1 MARGYPCTTTATPPT
16 TMKWTPSWASAS
28 INLPKSV
35 ANPRVSRP
43 RGTPRSGASVRSA
56 PWASAAGSPRSAS
69 DRCSAAGAG
78 VRAARQTRVASTC
91 QAGYLAPAPA
101 ARCTSTWL
109 LWTPPLSSR
118 RSPMIPD
125 ILHIGPVPIH
135 LFGIFLALAFLAAGW
150 AAGREFERKGYDPAL
165 ASSAVVWGAVGGL
178 LGARLWIVLDAWP
191 EFVRAPWTFL
201 VTGGGFVFYGGL
213 LGGMLAVTLFFW
225 REHIPWLAGADACA
239 PAIALGQA
247 IGRLGCQAAGD
258 GDWGKETAL
267 PWGMAYPYAV
277 VGWDKPPGVR
287 VHPTPLYEAA
297 AYAAIFALLW
307 RLRREPAADGAILAL
322 YFVLSGAARFLVEFV
337 RVNPRIFFGLT
348 EAQLV
353 SLTLVVIGGWWLIS
367 RRAWR
372 AAAA

>member
-1 MARGYPCTTTATPPT
+1 
-16 TMKWTPSWASAS
+16 
-28 INLPKSV
+28 
-35 ANPRVSRP
+35 
-43 RGTPRSGASVRSA
+43 
-56 PWASAAGSPRSAS
+56 
-69 DRCSAAGAG
+69 
-78 VRAARQTRVASTC
+78 
-91 QAGYLAPAPA
+91 
-101 ARCTSTWL
+101 
-109 LWTPPLSSR
+109 
-118 RSPMIPD
+118 MIPD
-125 ILHIGPVPIH
+125 ILHVGPVPIH
-135 LFGIFLALAFLAAGW
+135 LFGIFLALGFLAAGW

-165 ASSAVVWGAVGGL
+165 ASSAVVWAAVGGL
-178 LGARLWIVLDAWP
+178 VGARLWIVLDAWP

-213 LGGMLAVTLFFW
+213 LGGTLAVTLFFW

-337 RVNPRIFFGLT
+337 RVNPRIAFGLT
-348 EAQLV
+348 EAQLA

>member
-1 MARGYPCTTTATPPT
+1 
-16 TMKWTPSWASAS
+16 
-28 INLPKSV
+28 
-35 ANPRVSRP
+35 
-43 RGTPRSGASVRSA
+43 
-56 PWASAAGSPRSAS
+56 
-69 DRCSAAGAG
+69 
-78 VRAARQTRVASTC
+78 
-91 QAGYLAPAPA
+91 
-101 ARCTSTWL
+101 
-109 LWTPPLSSR
+109 
-118 RSPMIPD
+118 MIPD
-125 ILHIGPVPIH
+125 ILHVGPVPIH

-150 AAGREFERKGYDPAL
+150 AAGREFERKRYDPAL
-165 ASSAVVWGAVGGL
+165 ASSAVVWAAVGGL
-178 LGARLWIVLDAWP
+178 VGARLWIVLDAWP
-191 EFVRAPWTFL
+191 EFVRAPWSFL

-213 LGGMLAVTLFFW
+213 LGGTLAVTLLFW
-225 REHIPWLAGADACA
+225 RQHIPWLRGADASA

-322 YFVLSGAARFLVEFV
+322 YLVLSGAARFLVEFV
-337 RVNPRIFFGLT
+337 RVNPRIAFGLT
-348 EAQLV
+348 EAQLA

>member
-1 MARGYPCTTTATPPT
+1 
-16 TMKWTPSWASAS
+16 
-28 INLPKSV
+28 
-35 ANPRVSRP
+35 
-43 RGTPRSGASVRSA
+43 
-56 PWASAAGSPRSAS
+56 
-69 DRCSAAGAG
+69 
-78 VRAARQTRVASTC
+78 
-91 QAGYLAPAPA
+91 
-101 ARCTSTWL
+101 
-109 LWTPPLSSR
+109 
-118 RSPMIPD
+118 MIPD
-125 ILHIGPVPIH
+125 VLHIGPIPIH
-135 LFGIFLALAFLAAGW
+135 LFGIFLALAFLAAGS

-165 ASSAVVWGAVGGL
+165 ASSAVVWVAVGGL

-213 LGGMLAVTLFFW
+213 LGGALAVTLFFW

-258 GDWGKETAL
+258 GDWGKETTL

-307 RLRREPAADGAILAL
+307 RFRREPAADGAILAL
-322 YFVLSGAARFLVEFV
+322 YLVLSGAARFLVEFV
-337 RVNPRIFFGLT
+337 RVNPRIAFGLT
-348 EAQLV
+348 EAQLA
-353 SLTLVVIGGWWLIS
+353 SLTLVVIGGWWLLS

-372 AAAA
+372 AAVA

>member
-1 MARGYPCTTTATPPT
+1 
-16 TMKWTPSWASAS
+16 
-28 INLPKSV
+28 
-35 ANPRVSRP
+35 
-43 RGTPRSGASVRSA
+43 
-56 PWASAAGSPRSAS
+56 
-69 DRCSAAGAG
+69 
-78 VRAARQTRVASTC
+78 
-91 QAGYLAPAPA
+91 
-101 ARCTSTWL
+101 
-109 LWTPPLSSR
+109 
-118 RSPMIPD
+118 MIPD

-165 ASSAVVWGAVGGL
+165 ASSAVVWGGVGGL

-213 LGGMLAVTLFFW
+213 LGGTLAVTLFFW

-307 RLRREPAADGAILAL
+307 RRRREPAADGAILAL
-322 YFVLSGAARFLVEFV
+322 YLVLSGAARFLVEFV
-337 RVNPRIFFGLT
+337 RVNPRIAFGLT

-353 SLTLVVIGGWWLIS
+353 SLTLVVVGGWWLLS